1 MTKKTQDEP
10 KPSTPHVTPDVT
22 PHVTPEVPL
31 QPCRACGS
39 SETRF
44 AFHRGTVWLE
54 CRDCESVSAVAPA
67 DVIDDRGGFD
77 EPGCHLRLTTLC
89 NAVAGLESLL
99 VWRDKQGAFTAYCDG
114 EGIDT
119 VTNTGDRK
127 EFTTQGAF
135 DVVAWYDNLVTVDDL
150 RAELRQIAAALAPGG
165 LLLLE
170 TTTRAER
177 SIDTLARAT
186 DIRPESG
193 HALIITPTGLHAAM
207 TAAGFAHI
215 ARINE
220 TTTLWRLE

>member
-1 MTKKTQDEP
+1 MTKKQQDEP
-10 KPSTPHVTPDVT
+10 KPSTPDVTPDVT

-31 QPCRACGS
+31 QSCRACGS
-39 SETRF
+39 SATRF

-89 NAVAGLESLL
+89 NAVTGFESLL
-99 VWRDKQGAFTAYCDG
+99 VWHDRRGAFAAYCDG
-114 EGIDT
+114 EGITAVSSQDNRAT
-119 VTNTGDRK
+119 
-127 EFTTQGAF
+127 GAF
-135 DVVAWYDNLVTVDDL
+135 DVAVWYDGLAAVDSLGD
-150 RAELRQIAAALAPGG
+150 ELRQIAAALTPGG

-170 TTTRAER
+170 TTGRAER
-177 SIDTLARAT
+177 SIDSLLRAR
-186 DIRPESG
+186 DLRPESG

-207 TAAGFAHI
+207 TAAAFAHI
-215 ARINE
+215 ARIND